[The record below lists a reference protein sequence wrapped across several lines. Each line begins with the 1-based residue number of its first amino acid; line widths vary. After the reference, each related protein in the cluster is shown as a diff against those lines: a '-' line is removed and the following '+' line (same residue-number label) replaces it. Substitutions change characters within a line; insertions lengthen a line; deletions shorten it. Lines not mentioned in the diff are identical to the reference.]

1 MATVGGPLTPEQRR
15 QRSRRHGA
23 LVVLGLCCV
32 VGAVAGLIAIQPGS
46 DPHGLLAG
54 LASIGCG
61 LVVVA
66 GLAIALDR
74 AR

>member
-1 MATVGGPLTPEQRR
+1 MGGPLTPEQRR
-15 QRSRRHGA
+15 QRGRRQRA
-23 LVVLGLCCV
+23 LVLVGLCFV
-32 VGAVAGLIAIQPGS
+32 VAAVAALIAIPPGS

-54 LASIGCG
+54 LASTGAG